1 MKPHASP
8 PPAFPPP
15 VSDRE
20 ERLRHL
26 PADARAAFGRFLAEG
41 DPVAL
46 DSVLLAILADF
57 APHAPAQPLAL
68 LPGSTQLAHDL
79 GYDSLA
85 LTEVVFFAEDLLGI
99 TITNE
104 EMIQV
109 RTLDDL
115 RGFIHRKVGVRA
127 AR

>member
-1 MKPHASP
+1 MKPNASP
-8 PPAFPPP
+8 SPAFPPP
-15 VSDRE
+15 ASDRE

-26 PADARAAFGRFLAEG
+26 PVDARAAFNRFLAKG
-41 DPVAL
+41 DPAAL
-46 DSVLLAILADF
+46 DTVLFAILADF
-57 APHAPAQPLAL
+57 APHAPAQPLAK
-68 LPGSTQLAHDL
+68 LPGSTRLAHDL
-79 GYDSLA
+79 GFDSLA
-85 LTEVVFFAEDLLGI
+85 LTEVVFFAEDLLGL

-115 RGFIHRKVGVRA
+115 RGFIHRKLGVRA